1 VSARTARVVAVVYFL
16 SFAVAVT
23 WPGMIPFNRIF
34 PLVLGLPFSLFWI
47 ALWVT
52 GGVLVLWLLDVAE
65 KREERR

>member
-1 VSARTARVVAVVYFL
+1 MSARTARIVAVVYFAA
-16 SFAVAVT
+16 FAVAVT

-52 GGVLVLWLLDVAE
+52 GAVFVLWLLDVAE
-65 KREERR
+65 NRERRP